1 MHTHMRA
8 RAHTHSKTGLFQF
21 LCFQSEPQL
30 LLYLVWWSKYSWMNV
45 RMSSEVSESSAV
57 LPFLVA
63 GVFPFSF
70 IIGYGNT
77 EIHPRKSPEFWTWFC
92 SRNTIGSWLSES
104 IIPAVK
110 WSPLPVG
117 SGTRGPKMTRW
128 QSPSPVHWNHCCA
141 LKRNHSSLQTSTDH
155 YCTDG
160 RQNCCKKV
168 IQFDS
173 ERSHSHSNSWCLG
186 SCVLAVDERAPNVG
200 YWPEHILSCNRTLYF
215 LDIVF

>member
-1 MHTHMRA
+1 
-8 RAHTHSKTGLFQF
+8 
-21 LCFQSEPQL
+21 
-30 LLYLVWWSKYSWMNV
+30 
-45 RMSSEVSESSAV
+45 MSSEVSESSAV

-63 GVFPFSF
+63 GVFPFTF

-128 QSPSPVHWNHCCA
+128 QSHSPVHWNHCCA

-160 RQNCCKKV
+160 RKNCCKKV
-168 IQFDS
+168 IQFNS

-200 YWPEHILSCNRTLYF
+200 YWPEHTLCPVTEPCIFWILSFNWPWNLVLNGTTHHS
-215 LDIVF
+215 IGPAASGQWATW